1 MGKTKGWKS
10 GGWFFLLFTV
20 SMLCIGCFILNG
32 IVYATLYITGSQ
44 TPFNLRFVSD
54 RFEFVDSMESKKPG
68 VGAKLNYELLPC

>member
-1 MGKTKGWKS
+1 MGKTKGWNS
-10 GGWFFLLFTV
+10 GGCFFLLFAAFT
-20 SMLCIGCFILNG
+20 LCIGRFILNG
-32 IVYATLYITGSQ
+32 IVYATFNITGSQ